1 MAMAMLD
8 MMPSSWCC
16 VYSSTW
22 NLSIGP
28 NVHRGALYSDVRILY
43 LALLDREHRLFLDHA
58 SSMLSQPLANSKYI
72 TNDCT
77 AILDDASSAS
87 RVTTITGLVCVGA
100 SHLKV
105 PIVLDAMDGHLTQP
119 NSFCQAPLQRD
130 RPGPL
135 CLIVRHLKSR
145 QLISQEPQIIMSATE
160 CNLTLLATAESKF
173 ITIIYVMSPDTV
185 VVAPLH
191 DVY

>member
-22 NLSIGP
+22 NLSIESDQ
-28 NVHRGALYSDVRILY
+28 RLQDVRILY

-87 RVTTITGLVCVGA
+87 RVTTITGLLLSGPPTA
-100 SHLKV
+100 RSARSTLFDRQAFEEPATHL
-105 PIVLDAMDGHLTQP
+105 
-119 NSFCQAPLQRD
+119 
-130 RPGPL
+130 
-135 CLIVRHLKSR
+135 SR
-145 QLISQEPQIIMSATE
+145 AADHHVSYQNLPSYNATYRVQQSSLPYGEEFQDIS
-160 CNLTLLATAESKF
+160 
-173 ITIIYVMSPDTV
+173 
-185 VVAPLH
+185 
-191 DVY
+191 

>member
-43 LALLDREHRLFLDHA
+43 LALLDREHRLVLDHA
-58 SSMLSQPLANSKYI
+58 SSMLSQPQANSKYI
-72 TNDCT
+72 MNDCT
-77 AILDDASSAS
+77 AILDDTSSAS
-87 RVTTITGLVCVGA
+87 RVTTITGLVC
-100 SHLKV
+100 
-105 PIVLDAMDGHLTQP
+105 
-119 NSFCQAPLQRD
+119 APLQRD

-145 QLISQEPQIIMSATE
+145 QLISQEPQIIMSAAKIFHLTTLPTE
-160 CNLTLLATAESKF
+160 YSRVAYHMEKSFK
-173 ITIIYVMSPDTV
+173 IYPN
-185 VVAPLH
+185 
-191 DVY
+191 